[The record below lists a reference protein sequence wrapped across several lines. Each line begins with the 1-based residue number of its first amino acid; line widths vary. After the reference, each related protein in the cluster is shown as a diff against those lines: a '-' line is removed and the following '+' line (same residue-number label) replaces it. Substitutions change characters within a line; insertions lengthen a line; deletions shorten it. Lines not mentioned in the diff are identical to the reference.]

1 MCLSPALPQPTWQF
15 LGSGFSRPAVLPQ
28 PKPATS
34 QGQGRKESKDSLCPS
49 RLVPRRPRPVLGGLD
64 KASLFL
70 PTTYCVLLCLSGPQA
85 IECITQGRELERPRA
100 CPPEV
105 YAIMRGCWQREPQ
118 QRHSIKDVHAR
129 LQALAQAP
137 PAYLDVLG

>member
-1 MCLSPALPQPTWQF
+1 MCGLPGEPLGGWGGRSSTACPLLSPP
-15 LGSGFSRPAVLPQ
+15 
-28 PKPATS
+28 
-34 QGQGRKESKDSLCPS
+34 
-49 RLVPRRPRPVLGGLD
+49 PR
-64 KASLFL
+64 
-70 PTTYCVLLCLSGPQA
+70 CPQA

-118 QRHSIKDVHAR
+118 QRHSIKEVHAR

-137 PAYLDVLG
+137 PVYLDVLG

>member
-1 MCLSPALPQPTWQF
+1 MCGLSGEPPGVALQHRVPSSLSPP
-15 LGSGFSRPAVLPQ
+15 
-28 PKPATS
+28 
-34 QGQGRKESKDSLCPS
+34 
-49 RLVPRRPRPVLGGLD
+49 PR
-64 KASLFL
+64 
-70 PTTYCVLLCLSGPQA
+70 CPQA

-118 QRHSIKDVHAR
+118 QRHSIKEVHAR

-137 PAYLDVLG
+137 PVYLDVLG